1 MENIERR
8 VTEIENS
15 VRSAALS
22 GIQERKEGGC
32 SWKMKRKK
40 DGIFEKIMSENFL

>member
-1 MENIERR
+1 MGNIERR

-22 GIQERKEGGC
+22 GIQGDERRG
-32 SWKMKRKK
+32 M
-40 DGIFEKIMSENFL
+40 

>member
-22 GIQERKEGGC
+22 GIQEEERKR
-32 SWKMKRKK
+32 M
-40 DGIFEKIMSENFL
+40 